1 MSIYDFIRGEIG
13 EDSIEVDMVTDEL
26 LDEYDMDETDFNF

>member
-26 LDEYDMDETDFNF
+26 LDEYGMDETDFNF

>member
-1 MSIYDFIRGEIG
+1 MNIYDFIRGEIG
-13 EDSIEVDMVTDEL
+13 EDSIEVDMVIDEL

>member
-26 LDEYDMDETDFNF
+26 LDEYDMDETDFDF